1 MKMRRKGDGILHD
14 KREPLL
20 ERIVE
25 GFGKETNGGI

>member
-1 MKMRRKGDGILHD
+1 MMKMRRKGDGILE